1 MNPRTIAKSLA
12 LLLTLSGV
20 ALAGCY
26 KEAGVTRNWGK
37 STHTNFG
44 KMVANPEAPA
54 SLDGPTGL
62 DPATAEGVMESH
74 RKASTE
80 AGPIQ
85 PQMAPSII
93 EVDSGGK

>member
-1 MNPRTIAKSLA
+1 MNHRTILKSLA

-37 STHTNFG
+37 SNHSNFG

-54 SLDGPTGL
+54 SLDVPTGL
-62 DPATAEGVMESH
+62 DPASAEGVMTKH
-74 RKASTE
+74 RKGETSE
-80 AGPIQ
+80 RRPQ
-85 PQMAPSII
+85 QMAPSII
-93 EVDSGGK
+93 EIGSER